1 MLGVVY
7 GARTQTRVALM
18 ALALLAACEEVTGRP
33 RDTAL
38 VDLALRDVAPDKVL
52 PGTVI
57 TIRGDAFVDTPW
69 GASQLR
75 LRGRVDGDPID
86 VRLTARYVDERRLEV
101 DVDDEGFELLGGDD
115 GRFEGSAVIE
125 VRSAVDGFTYVS
137 RPVEAGFDLRRFLRP
152 QVDHIQDGG
161 VIFPNEPLQF
171 VGDNLLLRG
180 EGVSVAHFE
189 GCFAREGQTDCAP
202 IDPIDVPI
210 VSAQEF
216 ARHEGSFA
224 FVPRIAGIE
233 PGRFEGTVTVKNE
246 HETGIVHE
254 TATIPCQYDL
264 ERPIIFSSPTVEA
277 SLGQFIM
284 IAGAG
289 FVGGGEG
296 DTLLLFDG
304 QFTPDAGDIP
314 IPLEVVLLPEFVDG
328 RTVRYVVNED
338 DIIGQ
343 MFDVRYETGVFSGT
357 LTPQT
362 EYAGAAVAGAADPFE
377 FRLTPVKQVVWLNF
391 LPGYRESLRHFG
403 LRAVDHRI
411 RERVVQ
417 VIERDF
423 ATVNLE
429 VRTERPDD
437 FALYSQVDIAGPDP
451 NGLGLLGY
459 DNTQG
464 KDVENQRLYDRIG
477 GVNALTQEDGYPGYG
492 GVFIESLFGYS
503 EDPKELTQATRYS
516 PPFDLMFDPFRS
528 DRGGTPVMAADLTE
542 DVPKLTSGQGCPSVS
557 EERRHQIS
565 CAVWTLG
572 NLVGTTVSHEIGHS
586 LGLAD
591 PYGPFFH
598 NTGNAPDRLMDS
610 DRPFEERAEIDG
622 AGPSRFCDEEYD
634 YLRAIL
640 PRSEP
645 YDPMPR
651 PPCH

>member
-1 MLGVVY
+1 MLGVVS

-18 ALALLAACEEVTGRP
+18 ALALLSACEDTTGRP

-86 VRLTARYVDERRLEV
+86 VRLAARYVDERRLEV
-101 DVDDEGFELLGGDD
+101 DVDDEGFALLGGDD
-115 GRFEGSAVIE
+115 GRFEGSAVVE

-152 QVDHIQDGG
+152 QVDHIQNGG

-171 VGDNLLLRG
+171 AGDNLLLRG

-189 GCFAREGQTDCAP
+189 GCFAREGQTDCVP
-202 IDPIDVPI
+202 IVPIDVPI

-233 PGRFEGTVTVKNE
+233 PGRFEGTVTVKNV

-254 TATIPCQYDL
+254 TATIPCMYDM

-284 IAGAG
+284 IEGAG

-304 QFTPDAGDIP
+304 QFMPDAGDTP
-314 IPLEVVLLPEFVDG
+314 IPLQVVLLPEFVDG

-362 EYAGAAVAGAADPFE
+362 EYGGAAVPGGADPFE

-411 RERVVQ
+411 RERVVS
-417 VIERDF
+417 VIQRDY
-423 ATVNLE
+423 ATINLE

-459 DNTQG
+459 DNTPG
-464 KDVENQRLYDRIG
+464 KDVENRRLYDRIG
-477 GVNALTQEDGYPGYG
+477 GVNALTQQDGYPGYG

-528 DRGGTPVMAADLTE
+528 DRGGAPVMAADLSE
-542 DVPKLTSGQGCPSVS
+542 DIPKLTGGQGCPTVS
-557 EERRHQIS
+557 GERRHQIA

-572 NLVGTTVSHEIGHS
+572 SLIGTTVSHEIGHS

-651 PPCH
+651 PPCR